1 MNASALVLLTALT
14 LASPDSAAETEL
26 PTQPAPAEKLDASP
40 LPLESTP
47 EETTQEDDPFFA
59 GSEIEEVVIET
70 VIEPTEPHEAS
81 IFEKVA
87 HLHPM
92 VVHMP
97 IAWLLLLVMLEW
109 LLIWR
114 SAFVSD
120 TARITLWALTMVSFL
135 PSLITGLFFSEFV
148 YEGSAEEVLEPILE
162 HRNEILIS
170 SGLLALGW
178 FVRRRRPDGPATAL
192 VLTAA
197 MIAMIVGA
205 HSGGLLVYGEDYFP
219 F

>member
-1 MNASALVLLTALT
+1 MNAFAIAMMLSLTVGSTEPTATIAEPPALQVLGPESTT
-14 LASPDSAAETEL
+14 DSAPAADSQET
-26 PTQPAPAEKLDASP
+26 
-40 LPLESTP
+40 
-47 EETTQEDDPFFA
+47 DPFFV
-59 GSEIEEVVIET
+59 GVEVQEVVIET
-70 VIEPTEPHEAS
+70 VIEPAEPHEPS

-97 IAWLLLLVMLEW
+97 IAWLLLLMMLEW

-114 SAFVSD
+114 AHFVSD

-148 YEGSAEEVLEPILE
+148 YEGSADEVLEPILD
-162 HRNEILIS
+162 HRNQILIS
-170 SGLLALGW
+170 AGLLALGW
-178 FVRRRRPDGPATAL
+178 FVRRRRPDGPATAI

-197 MIAMIVGA
+197 MLAMIVGA